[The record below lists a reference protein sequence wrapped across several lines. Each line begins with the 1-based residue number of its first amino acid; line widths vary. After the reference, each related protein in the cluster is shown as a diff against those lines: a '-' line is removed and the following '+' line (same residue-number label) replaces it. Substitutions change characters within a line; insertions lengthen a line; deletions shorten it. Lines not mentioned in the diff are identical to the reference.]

1 MPWHDSRPVFS
12 RLPERGYRDNP
23 IADALTSWVD
33 EKLTAKADQLQSFYL
48 QLDPSTASD
57 EYLDYLAFLVGLSGS
72 YWDTEWTPQVKR
84 SLIAASHNYLWA
96 NRGTLGVIEFVLK
109 THGISYD
116 IWQDGSSV
124 LPFKLP
130 KTFGANRLR
139 FFVRL
144 PLRYARTSSEWRE
157 AERVLK
163 CYAPAVVQC
172 KVYYQGFRMSF
183 SRLGDAMF

>member
-1 MPWHDSRPVFS
+1 MSWYDSRPVFS
-12 RLPERGYRDNP
+12 RLPERGFKDNA

-48 QLDPSTASD
+48 QLDPNTASE

-72 YWDTEWTPQVKR
+72 YWDTEWSAQVKT
-84 SLIAASHNYLWA
+84 SLIAASHSYLWT

-109 THGISYD
+109 THGITYD
-116 IWQDGSSV
+116 IWQDGISI
-124 LPFKLP
+124 LPFTLP
-130 KTFGANRLR
+130 KAFGANRLR

-144 PLRYARTSSEWRE
+144 PLRYARTSQEWRE
-157 AERVLK
+157 VERTLQ

-172 KVYYQGFRMSF
+172 KVCYQGFRLGF
-183 SRLGDAMF
+183 SKLGDALF